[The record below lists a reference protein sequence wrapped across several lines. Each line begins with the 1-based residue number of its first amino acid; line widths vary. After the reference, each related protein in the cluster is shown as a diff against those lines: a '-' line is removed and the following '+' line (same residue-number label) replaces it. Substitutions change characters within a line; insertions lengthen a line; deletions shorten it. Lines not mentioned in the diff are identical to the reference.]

1 MRQLKMKCLNFKN
14 GMRKSDNKFYP
25 LLFAVSGFLYS
36 TLVGIVDFFINPK
49 ENSWANLCF
58 VVPMIIFS
66 VFTLFICTEKI
77 KIIKP
82 KDIYIPPILFS
93 ALFLVGSYGFTFIYP
108 DMFLRTAYWSI
119 LALYAITA
127 ICLLIIT
134 VIPKIPRKRFVVLS
148 YLGVVILA
156 GYGIAAA
163 IYNCFVRIPV
173 NGPYLDILL
182 KIRENLIG

>member
-1 MRQLKMKCLNFKN
+1 MKCLNFKN

-25 LLFAVSGFLYS
+25 LLFAVAGFLYS
-36 TLVGIVDFFINPK
+36 ALVGIVDFFINPK

-58 VVPMIIFS
+58 VVPMVIFS
-66 VFTLFICTEKI
+66 VFTLFVCAEKI
-77 KIIKP
+77 KIVKP
-82 KDIYIPPILFS
+82 KDIYIPPIVFS
-93 ALFLVGSYGFTFIYP
+93 ALFIIESYGLVFIYP

-119 LALYAITA
+119 LALYAIIA
-127 ICLLIIT
+127 ICITIIT

-156 GYGIAAA
+156 GYGIAGAV
-163 IYNCFVRIPV
+163 YNCFVKKSV
-173 NGPYLDILL
+173 NGLYLDILL